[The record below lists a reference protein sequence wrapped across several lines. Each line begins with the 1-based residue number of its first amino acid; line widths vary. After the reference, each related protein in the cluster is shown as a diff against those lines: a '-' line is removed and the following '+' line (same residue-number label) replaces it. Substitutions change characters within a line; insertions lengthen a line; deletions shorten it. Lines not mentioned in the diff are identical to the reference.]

1 MKNTIKIFSI
11 AVALLAAT
19 ACDDFLTVVPEDG
32 QVLETYY
39 TSEAAIDANTA
50 SLYSAWV
57 WQDFH
62 MNFMWMAG
70 DELAGDLF
78 YTYAE
83 EGQFYTMTFTNTN
96 TFMTAGWNGLYRVV
110 SYCNNIINGM
120 PAAAAANGVS
130 EAAINKGLAEARL
143 VRAIAYYFL
152 TEYWQD
158 VPIVE
163 NNNIQ
168 SNEIVRHTQK
178 SVYEFMHRDLEF
190 AKNILPATPY
200 QPGRATKWTATG
212 MLAKLHLTMASHL
225 SDGESAANFEAAK
238 TYAKDVIENSGLAL
252 YNDLGNLFY
261 PVSNNNSESLFAIQC
276 TQDGY
281 AYGNAR
287 NVSLSRNAL
296 INLGNSWGAGK
307 GATWSLQNAFETG
320 DARRINTFMRN
331 GDSFGN
337 LGGGGYTYQNY
348 SADEKTEIFNE
359 MLSHVRKYVVG
370 ADADCGGKSGA
381 TNQDAPNNIYL
392 LRLADVY
399 LVYVEACIGAGT
411 STTDALA
418 VDVYKRVRVRA
429 GLTNDVTSITY
440 DQLIKERRVE
450 FALESINFFD
460 IKRMSYRN
468 ADAAVAYLNGMER
481 WKQYVAN
488 AEYTVEERNAAGM
501 YHGGF
506 DPKTPDEDPAGKGTP
521 YYLNPDASPITI
533 TAGQLVLSL
542 TNETIAKTPRIQET
556 PVDYA
561 F

>member
-1 MKNTIKIFSI
+1 MKNTLKIFSTAI
-11 AVALLAAT
+11 ALLATT
-19 ACDDFLTVVPEDG
+19 ACDDFLTVIPEDQ

-50 SLYSAWV
+50 SLYAAWV

-62 MNFMWMAG
+62 TNFMWMAG

-83 EGQFYTMTFTNTN
+83 EGQFYSMTFTNTN

-120 PAAAAANGVS
+120 PDAARMNDVS
-130 EAAINKGLAEARL
+130 ETAIDKGLAEARL
-143 VRAIAYYFL
+143 VRAFAYYFL
-152 TEYWQD
+152 TEYWKD
-158 VPIVE
+158 VPVIT
-163 NNNIQ
+163 NNNMQ

-178 SVYEFMHRDLEF
+178 SVYEFMRRDLEF
-190 AKNILPATPY
+190 AKDHLPATPY
-200 QPGRATKWTATG
+200 QSGRATRWTAIG

-225 SDGESAANFEAAK
+225 DDGDSAANFEKAK
-238 TYAKDVIENSGLAL
+238 AYAREVIENSGLTL

-261 PVSNNNSESLFAIQC
+261 PAGNNNSESLFAIQC

-281 AYGNAR
+281 AFGNAR

-307 GATWSLQNAFETG
+307 GATRSLQEAFEPG

-331 GDSFGN
+331 GDHFDN
-337 LGGGGYTYQNY
+337 LGGGGYFYENF
-348 SADEKTEIFNE
+348 SADEKTETFNE
-359 MLSHVRKYVVG
+359 MLNHVRKYVIG

-381 TNQDAPNNIYL
+381 SNQDAPNNIYL

-418 VDVYKRVRVRA
+418 IDVYKQVRARA

-460 IKRMSYRN
+460 IKRMSYRA

-481 WKQYVAN
+481 WKQYVSN
-488 AEYTVEERNAAGM
+488 AEYTVEERNAADM

-506 DPKTPDEDPAGKGTP
+506 TSQTPDEDPAGKGTP

-533 TAGQLVLSL
+533 TAAQLVLPL
-542 TNETIAKTPRIQET
+542 TNETIAKTPRIRET
-556 PVDYA
+556 PVDYT